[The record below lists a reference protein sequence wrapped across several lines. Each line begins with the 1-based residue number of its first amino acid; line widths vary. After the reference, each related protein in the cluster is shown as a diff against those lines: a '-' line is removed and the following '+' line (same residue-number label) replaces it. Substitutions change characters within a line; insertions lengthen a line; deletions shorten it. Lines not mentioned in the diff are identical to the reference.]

1 MQTLFKSYSQLWV
14 NQIQYGFKHVSIRNK
29 TNSRH
34 RYYATK
40 PLQFQKFY
48 QMKKKY
54 DFKNDDLTFPINI
67 PLKQRYVYRPQ
78 RQFNK
83 ATPQNDYL
91 NTEVMSGNEILLY
104 FEQLDNLRI
113 NEILNGLERLHK
125 FNKGQFNLAEHP
137 WVKAALDKA
146 FIEHYHLTK
155 AQFIQLLNIY
165 SNYGIETPEVW
176 GKFEERMIKLLPNI
190 PARLFGE
197 CVRLFMEKQERSS
210 DEFKKEL
217 SLVIPVHLTKM
228 SPQAIAKAFEMVYK
242 YNLMTDYLFYDHL
255 HFILRKRFK
264 WFVMGR
270 ACPLMLRLLREAN
283 FETCEFLWPEIY
295 KQLETELD
303 RIPNDQ
309 CAPIRNE
316 LVKIGEAFPSHSQYN
331 NIIIAKKIGARATW
345 EATLGGQARKL
356 SLVEIVKNDI
366 LYYKEKQKLQRSQSQ
381 QSP

>member
-1 MQTLFKSYSQLWV
+1 MQNLLKSYSQLWV
-14 NQIQYGFKHVSIRNK
+14 NQIKYEFRHVSIRSK

-40 PLQFQKFY
+40 PQQFYRFYEMRKKF
-48 QMKKKY
+48 

-67 PLKQRYVYRPQ
+67 PLKQRYAYRPQ
-78 RQFNK
+78 RQFKK

-91 NTEVMSGNEILLY
+91 NTEIMSGNEILLY
-104 FEQLDNLRI
+104 LEQLDNLRI
-113 NEILNGLERLHK
+113 NEILNSLERLHK
-125 FNKGQFNLAEHP
+125 FNKGQFNLIEHP

-146 FIEHYHLTK
+146 FLEHNHLTK
-155 AQFIQLLNIY
+155 TQFIQLLNIY

-176 GKFEERMIKLLPNI
+176 IKFEERMLKLLPNI
-190 PARLFGE
+190 PAKLFGE
-197 CVRLFMEKQERSS
+197 CVRLFMEKSERSS
-210 DEFKKEL
+210 DEFKKQM
-217 SLVIPVHLTKM
+217 SLVIPVHLNKM
-228 SPQAIAKAFEMVYK
+228 SPQATAKAFEMVYK
-242 YNLMTDYLFYDHL
+242 YNLMTDYLFFDHF

-264 WFVMGR
+264 WFLMER

-283 FETCEFLWPEIY
+283 FETCEFLWPEVY
-295 KQLETELD
+295 KQLDAELD
-303 RIPNDQ
+303 RIPKDQ
-309 CAPIRNE
+309 CAPIRDE

-345 EATLGGQARKL
+345 EATLGGQARRL

-366 LYYKEKQKLQRSQSQ
+366 LYFKEKQKLFRSQSQ